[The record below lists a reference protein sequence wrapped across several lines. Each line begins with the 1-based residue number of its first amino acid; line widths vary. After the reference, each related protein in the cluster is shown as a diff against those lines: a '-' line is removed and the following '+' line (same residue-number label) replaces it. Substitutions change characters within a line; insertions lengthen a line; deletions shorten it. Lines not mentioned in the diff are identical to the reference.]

1 MWLIEVSVVK
11 FSETIQKNG
20 VLVLNTGGP
29 AAI

>member
-1 MWLIEVSVVK
+1 MWLIEASVVK

-20 VLVLNTGGP
+20 VLVLSTGP